1 MLLYWALAVILIS
14 TLVQSIGEY
23 YDIGHHH
30 HYYNNIEIVT
40 VHPQSVNT
48 TLNSTVSFTCEAIAD
63 EITFRVNDESA
74 ANADVIRKGFTQQL
88 QESLGDGK
96 KRRVLLAE
104 AFKDNNNT
112 NISCRAID
120 LGIVYSNYAV
130 LAIQGKNSINNY
142 IQPTVILGLV
152 YILEYYISDSMV
164 YVIEMNLFDFNT

>member
-1 MLLYWALAVILIS
+1 MSLYWTLAVILIS

-30 HYYNNIEIVT
+30 HNYNNIEIVT
-40 VHPQSVNT
+40 VHPQSINT

-74 ANADVIRKGFTQQL
+74 ANTDVIRKGFTQQL
-88 QESLGDGK
+88 QENLGGDK
-96 KRRVLLAE
+96 KRRMLLAK

-130 LAIQGKNSINNY
+130 LTIQGEHTINNNSI
-142 IQPTVILGLV
+142 PTIILGLV
-152 YILEYYISDSMV
+152 HILDCYIYDSMV
-164 YVIEMNLFDFNT
+164 I